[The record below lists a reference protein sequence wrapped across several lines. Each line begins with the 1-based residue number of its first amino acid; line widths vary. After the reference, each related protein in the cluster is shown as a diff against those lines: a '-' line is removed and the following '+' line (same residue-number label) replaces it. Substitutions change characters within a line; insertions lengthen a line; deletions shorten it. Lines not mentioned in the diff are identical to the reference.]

1 MWANN
6 QNTHSHIHTLYSRLL
21 SAADNIT
28 LDAVNVDLVCNSD
41 DLSDLKKGVREHA
54 PLIWKLG
61 AAKHLQPESAAE

>member
-1 MWANN
+1 MASYVLCG
-6 QNTHSHIHTLYSRLL
+6 QIIKIHILTFTHCTLRLL

-54 PLIWKLG
+54 PLI
-61 AAKHLQPESAAE
+61 